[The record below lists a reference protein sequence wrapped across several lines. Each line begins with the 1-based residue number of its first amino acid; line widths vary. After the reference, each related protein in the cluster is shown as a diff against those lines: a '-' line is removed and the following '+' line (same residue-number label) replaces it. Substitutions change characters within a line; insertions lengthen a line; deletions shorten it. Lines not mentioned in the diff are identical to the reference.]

1 MFKLIDFIIYGCW
14 HQWKI
19 IHNVTVRESEREKAL
34 PVGYAYICQC
44 TKCGQPKRFNMY

>member
-1 MFKLIDFIIYGCW
+1 MFKLFDFIIFGCW

-19 IHNVTVRESEREKAL
+19 LESVTVKEDET
-34 PVGYAYICQC
+34 PIGFAYICQC